1 MTIPT
6 GWQVDIGL
14 EIHAQL
20 NTQSKIFSGS
30 ATQFGAAANSQASFV
45 DMGLPGVL
53 PVANQAVFEKAVQFG
68 LGIGAEINRVSR
80 FDRKNYFYPD
90 LPKGY
95 QISQFFEPIV
105 KEGVFDVPLEDGS
118 IFPVRILRAHL
129 EEDAGKS
136 VHDAIPGHTGIDLN
150 RAGTPLLEVVTEP
163 DFRTAEQVVAYLK
176 ALHALVTYLGIS
188 DGNMSEGS
196 MRCDVN
202 LSLRLEGETEYGTR
216 TELKNINSFRFIERA
231 IHVEAER
238 QQDLLESG
246 QSVVQE
252 TRLFDPDNDETRSMR
267 SKEVANDYRYFPD
280 PDLLPIVI
288 DDETIERIRDALP
301 ELPAVKR
308 GRYTTELGLSQY
320 DANLLTQDRATAE
333 FFEACCAASNNPK
346 ATANWMLGDL
356 SAALNKEG
364 LAIGGCKVT
373 PEGLGSLISRIDDG
387 TLSSKMAKTVFEGLW
402 AGEADVD
409 RIIEDR
415 GLKQV
420 SDSGALETI
429 VDELIANNPAQVDQ
443 YRAAD
448 EGKQKKLIGFF
459 VGQAMKASKGQ
470 ANPQMLNQLLKQ
482 KLG

>member
-1 MTIPT
+1 MK
-6 GWQVDIGL
+6 WEKVMGL
-14 EIHAQL
+14 EVHLQL
-20 NTQSKIFSGS
+20 STQSKIFSSS
-30 ATQFGAAANSQASFV
+30 ATAFGANANTQTNPLDVALPGTLPVLNHAAVSQAIV
-45 DMGLPGVL
+45 
-53 PVANQAVFEKAVQFG
+53 FG
-68 LGIGAEINRVSR
+68 LGVSAEIGKVSR

-105 KEGVFDVPLEDGS
+105 KEGVFEVPLEDGS

-202 LSLRLEGETEYGTR
+202 LSLHLEGETEYGTR

-288 DDETIERIRDALP
+288 DDATIERIRDALP

-333 FFEACCAASNNPK
+333 FFEACCAASKNPK
-346 ATANWMLGDL
+346 ATANWILGDL

-364 LAIGGCKVT
+364 LTIGGCEVT

-402 AGEADVD
+402 AGEPDVD

-482 KLG
+482 RLG

>member
-1 MTIPT
+1 M
-6 GWQVDIGL
+6 
-14 EIHAQL
+14 A
-20 NTQSKIFSGS
+20 
-30 ATQFGAAANSQASFV
+30 
-45 DMGLPGVL
+45 LPGTL
-53 PVANQAVFEKAVQFG
+53 PVLNHEAVTQAIVFG
-68 LGIGAEINRVSR
+68 LGVGAEIGKISR

-105 KEGVFDVPLEDGS
+105 KEGIFDVPLEDGS
-118 IFPVRILRAHL
+118 TFPVRILRAHL

-163 DFRTAEQVVAYLK
+163 DFRTAEQVIAYLK

-202 LSLRLEGETEYGTR
+202 ISLRPNGESAYGTR

-231 IHVEAER
+231 IRVESQR
-238 QQDLLESG
+238 QQDLLDAG
-246 QSVVQE
+246 HTVTQE
-252 TRLFDPDNDETRSMR
+252 TRLFDPERDETRAMR

-288 DDETIERIRDALP
+288 DDATIDDIKASLP
-301 ELPAVKR
+301 ELPVAKR
-308 GRYTTELGLSQY
+308 RRYTEELGLSNY
-320 DANLLTQDRATAE
+320 DANLLTQERATAE
-333 FFEACCAASNNPK
+333 FFEVVAQTSENPK
-346 ATANWMLGDL
+346 SAANWVLGDV

-364 LAIGGCKVT
+364 ISVSDAALSAIDLAALIG
-373 PEGLGSLISRIDDG
+373 RIDDN
-387 TLSSKMAKTVFEGLW
+387 TLSSKMAKDVFDALW
-402 AGEADVD
+402 QGETNVD
-409 RIIEDR
+409 DIIDR
-415 GLKQV
+415 KGLKQV
-420 SDSGALETI
+420 SDSGALEAI
-429 VDELIANNPAQVDQ
+429 VNALINDNAAQVEQ
-443 YRAAD
+443 YRVAD

-470 ANPQMLNQLLKQ
+470 ANPQLLNQLLKE